1 MCAFR
6 KTGAMMKIK
15 MVMMMMKI
23 KMMKMMMMIIIIIQP
38 EFKKPTLSQVIA
50 SHVNNLTK
58 KKLRPYFN
66 QPVGVSN
73 TMSSWQSSLM
83 FLSI

>member
-1 MCAFR
+1 MCPFR

-15 MVMMMMKI
+15 MMMKMKI

-73 TMSSWQSSLM
+73 TMSGLQSSLM

>member
-1 MCAFR
+1 MCPFR

-15 MVMMMMKI
+15 MMMKMKI